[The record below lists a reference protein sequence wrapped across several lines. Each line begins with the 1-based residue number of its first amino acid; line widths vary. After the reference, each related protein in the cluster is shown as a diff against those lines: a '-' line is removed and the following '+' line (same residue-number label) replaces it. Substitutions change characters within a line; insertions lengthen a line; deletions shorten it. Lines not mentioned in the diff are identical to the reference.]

1 MKKLILLLFIPLVFG
16 CGASNEEIEKIIK
29 NEIIKAV
36 EKDDSL
42 RYSYFKLDS
51 FKNSKKKNKEFM
63 GSLKLTDE
71 RFAYLNEIEYDSE
84 ELYFD
89 GAIFG
94 DSVSFFIDG
103 SYRSWFV
110 RKSIS
115 DDKLREYSY
124 YYKIKDSLG
133 KVVRSGEKYFENR
146 PDGSS
151 YSLVSSDGKRSSVV
165 SNKN

>member
-84 ELYFD
+84 ELYFE
-89 GAIFG
+89 GTIFG
-94 DSVSFFIDG
+94 DSIFFFIDG
-103 SYRSWFV
+103 SYRSWDIL
-110 RKSIS
+110 KSIS
-115 DDKLREYSY
+115 NDELREYLY
-124 YYKIKDSLG
+124 MYKIKDSLG
-133 KVVRSGEKYFENR
+133 TVVRSGEEYFYNR
-146 PDGSS
+146 PGKDSFSSSS
-151 YSLVSSDGKRSSVV
+151 YY
-165 SNKN
+165 

>member
-1 MKKLILLLFIPLVFG
+1 MEYKGKPTYDMKKLILLLFIPLVFA

-84 ELYFD
+84 ELYFE
-89 GAIFG
+89 GTIFS
-94 DSVSFFIDG
+94 DSVNFFIDG
-103 SYRSWFV
+103 SYRSWEV

-115 DDKLREYSY
+115 DDKLREYY
-124 YYKIKDSLG
+124 YYYEIKDSLET
-133 KVVRSGEKYFENR
+133 VVRRGGEYIYNR
-146 PDGSS
+146 PGKGS
-151 YSLVSSDGKRSSVV
+151 YSSSGYY
-165 SNKN
+165 

>member
-16 CGASNEEIEKIIK
+16 CSASNEEIEKIIK

-42 RYSYFKLDS
+42 RYSYFKLDY
-51 FKNSKKKNKEFM
+51 FKNSKRKNKEFM

-71 RFAYLNEIEYDSE
+71 RFTYLNEIEYDSE
-84 ELYFD
+84 ELYFE
-89 GAIFG
+89 GTIFG
-94 DSVSFFIDG
+94 DSVNFFIEG
-103 SYRSWFV
+103 SYRSWV
-110 RKSIS
+110 VSKSIS

-133 KVVRSGEKYFENR
+133 KVVRSGEKYFYNR
-146 PDGSS
+146 PDGSWFS
-151 YSLVSSDGKRSSVV
+151 SVSSDGKRSSVT
-165 SNKN
+165 KTKD